1 MSMYD
6 SLTKVFNRKG
16 INDLMISYYS
26 LAQRNKYKLGLLMID
41 IDNFKNVN
49 DTYGHQFGDIVLKDI
64 ASKISN
70 SIRKSD
76 LLGRFGGEEFI
87 IFLSNIEKEELE
99 NIADK
104 LISRI
109 SNDTIQKVKVTISIG
124 CCISDAIMIDGNDLV
139 SKMISHADLKLYE
152 AKRNGKN
159 RYEI

>member
-1 MSMYD
+1 MSILSNYENPEDDYEKHLYRFVEGFKNFGNINPEMELLGSLLNSVWKRNRELVNMNMYD
-6 SLTKVFNRKG
+6 SLTKVLNRKG
-16 INDLMISYYS
+16 INDLMISYYY

-87 IFLSNIEKEELE
+87 IFYQI
-99 NIADK
+99 
-104 LISRI
+104 
-109 SNDTIQKVKVTISIG
+109 
-124 CCISDAIMIDGNDLV
+124 
-139 SKMISHADLKLYE
+139 LK
-152 AKRNGKN
+152 KKN
-159 RYEI
+159 